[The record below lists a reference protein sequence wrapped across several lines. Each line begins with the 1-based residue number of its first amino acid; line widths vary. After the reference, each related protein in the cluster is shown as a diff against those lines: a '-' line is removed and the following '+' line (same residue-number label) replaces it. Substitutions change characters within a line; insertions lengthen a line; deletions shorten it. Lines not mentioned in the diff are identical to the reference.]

1 MYIVAFNG
9 PPRSGK
15 DTLAELLANHM
26 DQQGVGIMV
35 VPESLSLPLREIA
48 YAMTGWTGP
57 TDGPNYESFKT
68 TQFQA
73 FNFIDGR
80 HVMIDVSERF
90 LKPVYGIEIMAELL
104 RARNENIGP
113 AVLLV
118 RDSGFQI
125 EVDPLIRW
133 VGPKNLC
140 IVTVNRDGTSFDNDS
155 REWVYHSDP
164 EMQLSVDNNHDLAHL
179 STEAGRIYGRLVNRM
194 GWKL

>member
-15 DTLAELLANHM
+15 DTLAEMLANHM
-26 DQQGVGIMV
+26 DAQGVTTMV
-35 VPESLSLPLREIA
+35 VPESLSLPFREIA

-80 HVMIDVSERF
+80 HLMIDVSERF
-90 LKPVYGIEIMAELL
+90 FKPVYGIEIMAELL

-125 EVDPLIRW
+125 EVDSLIRW
-133 VGPKNLC
+133 VGTQNLC
-140 IVTVNRDGTSFDNDS
+140 LVQVHRPGTSFDGDS
-155 REWVYHSDP
+155 REWVIHPDSSMHIDAPNEFGLEELEEY
-164 EMQLSVDNNHDLAHL
+164 
-179 STEAGRIYGRLVNRM
+179 AGRIYGRLVNRM